1 MKQCKDIQRL
11 LSSYLDGA
19 TEGAEAHQVSDH
31 LRECSGCGQEYQSL
45 QTTQVLVSSAGKRQP
60 PPDLALRVRVAVA
73 RERARAAYPWWQIL
87 LVRSENVFNTF
98 MLPATTGII
107 SATIVFFAL
116 GGFMAMPE
124 AGNRD
129 VPTEML
135 YTPPRLLTA
144 NSIPTN
150 ELPVSFDSPVVV
162 EALVGPD
169 GRVED
174 YRILAGPRTTP
185 ELRKEVENALIFTQF
200 EPAKSLGQPSSGK
213 VVISFSREQQVY
225 TEQPSVSV
233 RVRG

>member
-1 MKQCKDIQRL
+1 MKQCKDIQNL

-19 TEGAEAHQVSDH
+19 MAGAEMHQVSDH
-31 LRECSGCGQEYQSL
+31 LRECSRCTSEYDAFKN
-45 QTTQVLVSSAGKRQP
+45 TQALVSLAGKRP
-60 PPDLALRVRVAVA
+60 APPDLALRVRVAVA

-87 LVRSENVFNTF
+87 LVRSGSAFNNF
-98 MLPATTGII
+98 MIPATTGII

-124 AGNRD
+124 ATNRD

-144 NSIPTN
+144 ASVPSS
-150 ELPVSFDSPVVV
+150 ELPVSFNSPVVV
-162 EALVGPD
+162 EAYVGPD

-174 YRILAGPRTTP
+174 YRIISGPRDTP
-185 ELRKEVENALIFTQF
+185 KLRMELENALIFTQF
-200 EPAKSLGQPSSGK
+200 EPAKSLGQPSAGR
-213 VVISFSREQQVY
+213 VVISFSHEQEVY
-225 TEQPSVSV
+225 TEINV